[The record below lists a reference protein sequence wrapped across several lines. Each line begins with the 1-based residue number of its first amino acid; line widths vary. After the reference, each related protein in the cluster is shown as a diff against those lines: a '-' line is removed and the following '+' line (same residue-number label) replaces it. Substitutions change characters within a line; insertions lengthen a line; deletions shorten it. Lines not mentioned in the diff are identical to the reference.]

1 MMLQRYVFLWENK
14 RREAILLSML
24 PLQHK
29 TINKKLLSEV
39 KSRDTMGEIPALRK
53 NVWFLSDK
61 Q

>member
-1 MMLQRYVFLWENK
+1 MHFFGKIKEGKPYFSACFPCK
-14 RREAILLSML
+14 
-24 PLQHK
+24 HK

-53 NVWFLSDK
+53 SVWFLSDK

>member
-1 MMLQRYVFLWENK
+1 MYFVWDKKEG
-14 RREAILLSML
+14 EAYFAASS
-24 PLQHK
+24 PCKHK

-53 NVWFLSDK
+53 SVWFLSDK

>member
-1 MMLQRYVFLWENK
+1 MMLQRYAFLWENK
-14 RREAILLSML
+14 RREAILLSMH

-39 KSRDTMGEIPALRK
+39 KSRDAMGEIPALRK
-53 NVWFLSDK
+53 SVWFLSDK